1 MRIRK
6 SNMAGKRRVLA
17 AEGSMDDDQ
26 LLDDD
31 ESLDE
36 SLDQMSDQIEDIQDT
51 VEEQVTQ
58 DDANIEVENN
68 IEGHYIAECEVCHG
82 VFISPVLESEEDI
95 IKVSGTC
102 PLCGKESDQYLKWV
116 IHKAENSNEFM

>member
-1 MRIRK
+1 MCRQCI
-6 SNMAGKRRVLA
+6 MF
-17 AEGSMDDDQ
+17 Q

-82 VFISPVLESEEDI
+82 VFITQANLD
-95 IKVSGTC
+95 
-102 PLCGKESDQYLKWV
+102 
-116 IHKAENSNEFM
+116 